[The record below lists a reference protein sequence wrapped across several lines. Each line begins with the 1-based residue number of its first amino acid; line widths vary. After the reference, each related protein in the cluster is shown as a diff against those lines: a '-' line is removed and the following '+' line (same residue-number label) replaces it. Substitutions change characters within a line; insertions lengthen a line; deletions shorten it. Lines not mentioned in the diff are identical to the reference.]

1 MTMDDRPNRPGTRR
15 ALVPQTKGRALD
27 DPSRVQ
33 VQLGRLSA
41 SRRSIRLGGRAAAVA
56 AILCLTTVVLLYAR
70 LLAGPVSFSFL
81 VPTLQNQ
88 LNSQLQGYSFHASD
102 AFLRLSSGWRLE
114 FRLADVRLLDES
126 NQEIAKAPFAS
137 IGISERSLLKFSLA
151 ASRISLLGPKLLV
164 FNSPG
169 KGLTLTAPPV
179 SSEASEPAGP
189 SGWESGEPLGEAPYA
204 DLAAK
209 ERMRDAAGSV
219 QNAQPMAER
228 FNPAPLLSRL
238 FTALKARGGASSA
251 LERIGV
257 KNAQIFFASEKG
269 VSTWRIDDFHIDLE
283 EGGSESALRGE
294 LTLGEEGSAWR
305 ASFRAVN
312 QPARRLYSLTASI
325 SDIVPRTIWQSFPIF
340 DALKLADIPVS
351 GEARFDISHEG
362 ILVGGEGEIKLGS
375 GKFFSAHDPRPAE
388 IDGGLLKVSYDKA
401 SRTLSIK
408 PLELRWDD
416 SLLTLSGTVAYLN
429 DAGTNQ
435 PVLLAELD
443 GTGTTLGAPQFGV
456 PSFPLDTFKISAS
469 YQGATDTVTL
479 KEFTVAAG
487 GGSIA
492 VNGQASEVT
501 SGGPIKLNGVLSPMQ
516 LVPLKA
522 FWPAFHLKWHP

>member
-1 MTMDDRPNRPGTRR
+1 MDDRPNRPGTRR

-41 SRRSIRLGGRAAAVA
+41 SRRSIRLGGRVAAVA

-179 SSEASEPAGP
+179 SSEAPEPAGP
-189 SGWESGEPLGEAPYA
+189 SAWESGEPLGEAPYA

-257 KNAQIFFASEKG
+257 KKRVAAHRQYPQA
-269 VSTWRIDDFHIDLE
+269 
-283 EGGSESALRGE
+283 
-294 LTLGEEGSAWR
+294 R
-305 ASFRAVN
+305 AAG
-312 QPARRLYSLTASI
+312 RR
-325 SDIVPRTIWQSFPIF
+325 
-340 DALKLADIPVS
+340 
-351 GEARFDISHEG
+351 
-362 ILVGGEGEIKLGS
+362 
-375 GKFFSAHDPRPAE
+375 
-388 IDGGLLKVSYDKA
+388 
-401 SRTLSIK
+401 
-408 PLELRWDD
+408 
-416 SLLTLSGTVAYLN
+416 
-429 DAGTNQ
+429 
-435 PVLLAELD
+435 
-443 GTGTTLGAPQFGV
+443 
-456 PSFPLDTFKISAS
+456 
-469 YQGATDTVTL
+469 
-479 KEFTVAAG
+479 AAG
-487 GGSIA
+487 GVGALRAVRLSSGARRIA
-492 VNGQASEVT
+492 QRR
-501 SGGPIKLNGVLSPMQ
+501 GGH
-516 LVPLKA
+516 
-522 FWPAFHLKWHP
+522 PADRPRARDAAHPDGDARERP

>member
-1 MTMDDRPNRPGTRR
+1 MPATHSCGCRAAGAWNSGLPMSGSWMKATRR
-15 ALVPQTKGRALD
+15 SQKR
-27 DPSRVQ
+27 
-33 VQLGRLSA
+33 RLPRSA
-41 SRRSIRLGGRAAAVA
+41 S
-56 AILCLTTVVLLYAR
+56 
-70 LLAGPVSFSFL
+70 
-81 VPTLQNQ
+81 
-88 LNSQLQGYSFHASD
+88 AS
-102 AFLRLSSGWRLE
+102 
-114 FRLADVRLLDES
+114 
-126 NQEIAKAPFAS
+126 
-137 IGISERSLLKFSLA
+137 RSLLKFSLA

-189 SGWESGEPLGEAPYA
+189 SAWESGEPLGEAPYA

-257 KNAQIFFASEKG
+257 KNAQIYFASEKG

-312 QPARRLYSLTASI
+312 QPASGLYSLTASI

-340 DALKLADIPVS
+340 DALKLADLPVS

-362 ILVGGEGEIKLGS
+362 MLVGGEGEIKLGS
-375 GKFFSAHDPRPAE
+375 GKFFVGPSIRIQPRSMAVSSRFPTTRPA
-388 IDGGLLKVSYDKA
+388 GR
-401 SRTLSIK
+401 SRSN
-408 PLELRWDD
+408 P
-416 SLLTLSGTVAYLN
+416 SSC
-429 DAGTNQ
+429 AGTT
-435 PVLLAELD
+435 AC
-443 GTGTTLGAPQFGV
+443 
-456 PSFPLDTFKISAS
+456 
-469 YQGATDTVTL
+469 
-479 KEFTVAAG
+479 
-487 GGSIA
+487 
-492 VNGQASEVT
+492 
-501 SGGPIKLNGVLSPMQ
+501 
-516 LVPLKA
+516 
-522 FWPAFHLKWHP
+522 